1 MDSSWNQYGVV
12 QVLTHM
18 TECDQ
23 RIGYVIFDCVCL
35 LLGAAEC
42 RTALTEEAAE
52 AIVKASEPV
61 LSKMEQYI
69 VTLAS
74 EEASTTEKA
83 AAVFNVGSTIW
94 SGGCL
99 GGVVSAWLGTLTVG
113 DQVLYSAT
121 ALATLLAMFA
131 TDGAAEIG
139 VVAVELATAGWL
151 VSDSVKCA
159 EACDYS

>member
-1 MDSSWNQYGVV
+1 
-12 QVLTHM
+12 M
-18 TECDQ
+18 TDCEKK
-23 RIGYVIFDCVCL
+23 IGYVIFDCICL

-42 RTALTEEAAE
+42 RAALSEEAAE
-52 AIVKASEPV
+52 EMAEAAKPV

-69 VTLAS
+69 ITLAD
-74 EEASTTEKA
+74 EEASTRDKA
-83 AAVFNVGSTIW
+83 QAVFNVGSTIW

-99 GGVVSAWLGTLTVG
+99 GEVVSAWLGTLTFG
-113 DQVLYSAT
+113 DKVLYGAT

-151 VSDSVKCA
+151 VDDSIKCS
-159 EACDYS
+159 EACSYS